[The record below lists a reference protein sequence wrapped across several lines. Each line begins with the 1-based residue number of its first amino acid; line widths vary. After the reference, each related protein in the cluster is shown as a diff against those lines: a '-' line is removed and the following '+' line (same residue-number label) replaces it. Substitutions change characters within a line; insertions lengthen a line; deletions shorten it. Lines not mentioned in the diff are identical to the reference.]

1 MNIKDT
7 IQFVEFNTFYS
18 EYAPLTPYGLLDKN
32 KYQIF
37 TDEKLLFSVYD
48 SIGKIVS
55 FIKENSFQSDKI
67 EHHFKRISQLNTLER
82 KTFDSSE
89 VFMVKKLLVNFKS
102 IVKLLNDELK
112 EDLQINFLSEELLNF
127 LSLDG
132 MNKET
137 FYLSAQ
143 YNPELAEIRKKIG
156 ETDKVL
162 AEIKKERLLQ
172 ILKQHNLDF
181 RFRDF
186 IIASESITNNL
197 SSELIYKEVYDKTSL
212 LLKPMLPK
220 EYFEIHKKR
229 EALLLEEHKLEQVVL
244 SAIAEKII
252 AEKEVIKSYIDKIV
266 VLDTLFAKSRMAI
279 KYKMTAP
286 VLIDK
291 KATMEVVNGQY
302 LPLANKC
309 AKIGTIYTPLNAEF
323 DNKTSVITGSNMGGK
338 TVLLK
343 TIGFMQLLTQMGFWI
358 PAIKFKTAVFE
369 NIHYIGEDLSEK
381 VEGLSSFG
389 FEIHNLTKAINDFG
403 TNTLLLIDEFAKT
416 TNSTEAK
423 AIIAAMLKS
432 FSQKETVCSFLST
445 HFMELPEF
453 EKVSFYKMK
462 GLDYA
467 AYKKYY
473 NKEKQYSLRE
483 RIMLINSFMRFEI
496 IKTDNKDKTYDA
508 IKIADTLGLNDEII
522 SYTKAYLSE
531 NYD

>member
-18 EYAPLTPYGLLDKN
+18 EYAPLTPYGMLDKN
-32 KYQIF
+32 KYQVF
-37 TDEKLLFSVYD
+37 TDEKMLVSVYD

-55 FIKENSFQSDKI
+55 FINENSFEADKI
-67 EHHFKRISQLNTLER
+67 EHHFKRISHLNTLER
-82 KTFDSSE
+82 KTFDSSD
-89 VFMVKKLLVNFKS
+89 VFLVKKLLLNFKS
-102 IVKLLNDELK
+102 IVKLLNDEIK
-112 EDLQINFLSEELLNF
+112 KDLQINFLSEELLNF
-127 LSLDG
+127 LSFDG
-132 MNKET
+132 ANKQT
-137 FYLSAQ
+137 FYLSEQ
-143 YNPELAEIRKKIG
+143 YNTELAEIRKKIV

-162 AEIKKERLLQ
+162 AEIKKERLHE
-172 ILKQHNLDF
+172 ILTQLGLDF

-186 IIASESITNNL
+186 MIASESITNNL

-212 LLKPMLPK
+212 LLKPMHPK
-220 EYFEIHKKR
+220 EYFDLHKKR
-229 EALLLEEHKLEQVVL
+229 EALLLEENRLEQEVL
-244 SAIAEKII
+244 ITIAEKII
-252 AEKEVIKSYIDKIV
+252 AEKEQIKNYISKIV
-266 VLDTLFAKSRMAI
+266 LLDTLFAKSRMAI
-279 KYKMTAP
+279 KYKMVAP

-291 KATMEVVNGQY
+291 KATIEVVNGQY

-309 AKIGTIYTPLNAEF
+309 AKTGTIYTPLNAEF
-323 DNKTSVITGSNMGGK
+323 DNKTCVITGSNMGGK

-343 TIGFMQLLTQMGFWI
+343 TIGFMQLLTQMGFWV
-358 PAIKFKTAVFE
+358 PAEKFKTAVFE

-389 FEIHNLTKAINDFG
+389 FEIYNLTKAIKDFG

-416 TNSTEAK
+416 TNSIEAK
-423 AIIAAMLKS
+423 AIITAMLKS
-432 FSQKETVCSFLST
+432 FSQKETVFSFVST

-483 RIMLINSFMRFEI
+483 RIMLINSFMRYEI
-496 IKTDNKDKTYDA
+496 IKTDHKDKTYDA
-508 IKIADTLGLNDEII
+508 IKIADILGLNDEII

>member
-1 MNIKDT
+1 MNIKEPM
-7 IQFVEFNTFYS
+7 QFVEFNTFYS

-32 KYQIF
+32 KYRVF
-37 TDEKLLFSVYD
+37 TDEKLLLSVYD
-48 SIGKIVS
+48 SIGKIAG
-55 FIKENSFQSDKI
+55 FINENSFQSDKI
-67 EHHFKRISQLNTLER
+67 EHHFKRISHLNTLER
-82 KTFDSSE
+82 KTFDSSDI
-89 VFMVKKLLVNFKS
+89 FLVKKLLVNFKS
-102 IVKLLNDELK
+102 IVKLLNDEIK
-112 EDLQINFLSEELLNF
+112 EDLHINFLSEELLNF

-132 MNKET
+132 ANKET

-143 YNPELAEIRKKIG
+143 YNPELAENRKKIV

-162 AEIKKERLLQ
+162 AEIKKERLLE
-172 ILKQHNLDF
+172 ILKQHGLDF

-229 EALLLEEHKLEQVVL
+229 EALLLEENRLEQVVL

-252 AEKEVIKSYIDKIV
+252 AEKELIKNYIDKIIL
-266 VLDTLFAKSRMAI
+266 LDTLFAKSRMAI

-286 VLIDK
+286 VLMDK
-291 KATMEVVNGQY
+291 KTTMEVVNGQY

-309 AKIGTIYTPLNAEF
+309 TKMGAIYTPLNAEF
-323 DNKTSVITGSNMGGK
+323 DNKTCVITGSNMGGK

-343 TIGFMQLLTQMGFWI
+343 TIGFMQLLTQMGFWV
-358 PAIKFKTAVFE
+358 PAEKFKTSVFE

-416 TNSTEAK
+416 TNSKEAK

-462 GLDYA
+462 GLDYS
-467 AYKKYY
+467 AYQKYY

-483 RIMLINSFMRFEI
+483 RIKLINTFMRYEI

-508 IKIADTLGLNDEII
+508 IKIADILGLNDEII
-522 SYTKAYLSE
+522 KYTKAYLSE